1 MCLKAKAA
9 VNQKKKKKQKKKQK
23 KKSMVTHLS
32 TTPRMPDC
40 ASCEA
45 LTKCSHQTPCIWR

>member
-32 TTPRMPDC
+32 TSPRMPDC

-45 LTKCSHQTPCIWR
+45 LTSP

>member
-9 VNQKKKKKQKKKQK
+9 VNQKKKKKKK

-32 TTPRMPDC
+32 TSPLLPDY
-40 ASCEA
+40 AFCEA
-45 LTKCSHQTPCIWR
+45 LTSP